1 MELLLW
7 FGVLIAVAGCMEML
21 IEFPRT
27 VVRLI
32 GLSRTIL
39 FFAVGILAFLLL
51 IALPSV

>member
-7 FGVLIAVAGCMEML
+7 IGVVVAIAGCMEML

-32 GLSRTIL
+32 GLPRAIL
-39 FFAVGILAFLLL
+39 FFAVGILAFLAL
-51 IALPSV
+51 IALPSG